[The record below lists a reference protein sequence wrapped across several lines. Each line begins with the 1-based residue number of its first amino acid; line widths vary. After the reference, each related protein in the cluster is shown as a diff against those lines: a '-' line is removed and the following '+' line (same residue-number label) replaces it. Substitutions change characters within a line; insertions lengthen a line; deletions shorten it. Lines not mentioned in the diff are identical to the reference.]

1 MSTPAALA
9 SVDETRVTVLAG
21 LEPAWPS
28 ASLLGRAFTV
38 QGGPGDNLALH
49 LAVAVAE
56 PGDVIVLAVGGE
68 RGRAHCGAVVA
79 MAAHMRGIAGVVLD
93 GAIRDRSE
101 LESVGLPVFHQGVSP
116 LKPGKAGPVALG
128 VSVELAGVRIEPGD
142 LIAADADGVVVVAA
156 ADADELLAGAVA
168 LEAREA
174 EIVAR
179 LGRGETTVSIYGL
192 AGPPE

>member
-1 MSTPAALA
+1 
-9 SVDETRVTVLAG
+9 
-21 LEPAWPS
+21 
-28 ASLLGRAFTV
+28 
-38 QGGPGDNLALH
+38 
-49 LAVAVAE
+49 
-56 PGDVIVLAVGGE
+56 
-68 RGRAHCGAVVA
+68 
-79 MAAHMRGIAGVVLD
+79 
-93 GAIRDRSE
+93 
-101 LESVGLPVFHQGVSP
+101 VFHQGVSP

-156 ADADELLAGAVA
+156 ADADELLAGAAA

-192 AGPPE
+192 TGPSE